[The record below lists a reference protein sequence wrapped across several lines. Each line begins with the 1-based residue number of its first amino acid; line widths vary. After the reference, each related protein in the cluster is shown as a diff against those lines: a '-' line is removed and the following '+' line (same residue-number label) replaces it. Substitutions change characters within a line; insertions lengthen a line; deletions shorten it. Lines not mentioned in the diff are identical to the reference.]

1 MIVDDM
7 EVVRRAMAAL
17 LKHDGHRTVCA
28 SSGAEALSRIHQGAH
43 PGLVLMD
50 IEMPDMDGLTAL
62 QRLRREP
69 GTSHTPVVM
78 MTSRTDMETE
88 SEAIRRGADGYLKKS
103 LLSWDE
109 VHNRLAPYLAAQH
122 SS

>member
-28 SSGAEALSRIHQGAH
+28 ASGAEALSRIHQGTS
-43 PGLVLMD
+43 PDLVLMD
-50 IEMPDMDGLTAL
+50 IEMPEMDGLTAL
-62 QRLRREP
+62 QRLRHEP
-69 GTSHTPVVM
+69 RTSHTPVVM
-78 MTSRTDMETE
+78 MTSRTDQETE
-88 SEAIRRGADGYLKKS
+88 TEAIRQGADGYLKKS

-122 SS
+122 GS